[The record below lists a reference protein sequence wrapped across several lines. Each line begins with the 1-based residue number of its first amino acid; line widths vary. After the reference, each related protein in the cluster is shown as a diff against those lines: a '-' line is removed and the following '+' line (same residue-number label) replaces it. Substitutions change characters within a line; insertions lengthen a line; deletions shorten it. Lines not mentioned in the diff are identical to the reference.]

1 MSTFSP
7 KFAVFHDSFCQFGGA
22 ERFAEELHGALSRNA
37 PTALHTT
44 VAAEQV
50 LTPQL
55 RGAGIQATWMRHLPL
70 PHKFFRAYF
79 LLFPFAVEHADLREY
94 DLIVSSCFGYA
105 KGVRK
110 RAARHGRPAALHICY
125 CHTPMRWVWRTNDY
139 LAREGHARLKS
150 ALLALPLRWLKRW
163 ELKAARRPDLF
174 LANSNVVAKRLRDA
188 FGVEATVIPPP
199 IDTARFA
206 PLTGHE
212 YDEPEDFYLVLSR
225 LVPYKRFDLA
235 INACRALKRKL
246 VIIGDGVDR
255 ARLESLAAGDPNIV
269 FLGRVPDAGVVEYAR
284 RTRGLL
290 FPGEEDFGMTPLE
303 INAAGRPVIAYRAGG
318 ATETIIEGLNGLFFD
333 EPTAESLADA
343 MLRFE
348 DRIWDMDAIRMRA
361 AAFDRTVFRRRIL
374 QFVEAAIEAHQAVST
389 QTGPLMFPSR
399 VAEDL
404 AELGRRVGR
413 AS

>member
-1 MSTFSP
+1 
-7 KFAVFHDSFCQFGGA
+7 VFHDSFCQLGGA
-22 ERFAEELHGALSRNA
+22 ERFAEELHRALSRNA
-37 PTALHTT
+37 PAALHTT
-44 VAAEQV
+44 VAAERV

-55 RGAGIQATWMRHLPL
+55 KRAGIRTTWMQHLPL
-70 PHKFFRAYF
+70 PHKLFRAYF
-79 LLFPFAVEHADLREY
+79 LLFPFAVDHADLSEY

-105 KGVRK
+105 KGVRQ
-110 RAARHGRPAALHICY
+110 RTARKGRPAALHICY

-163 ELKAARRPDLF
+163 EMKAARQPDLF
-174 LANSNVVAKRLRDA
+174 LANSNVVARRLRDA

-206 PLTGHE
+206 PLPGHE

-235 INACRALKRKL
+235 IKACQALKRKL
-246 VIIGDGVDR
+246 VIIGDGADR
-255 ARLESLAAGDPNIV
+255 SRLETIAAGDPNIT
-269 FLGRVPDAGVVEYAR
+269 FLGRVPDEVVVEYAR

-303 INAAGRPVIAYRAGG
+303 VNAAGRAVIAYRAGG
-318 ATETIIEGLNGLFFD
+318 ATETIIEGLNGLFFE
-333 EPTAESLADA
+333 EPTSESLAEA

-348 DRIWDMDAIRMRA
+348 DRIWDMDAIRTRA
-361 AAFDRTVFRRRIL
+361 AAFDRIVFRRRLL
-374 QFVEAAIEAHQAVST
+374 QFVEAAMEEHKALSAP
-389 QTGPLMFPSR
+389 TGPIMFPSR

-404 AELGRRVGR
+404 AEFGRRVGR